1 MTHVFRKSS
10 YSGQTN
16 DACIEVAD
24 NIPDAPIHVRDSKDT
39 TRPALTI
46 SRDTWHHFVTQL

>member
-1 MTHVFRKSS
+1 MTYTFRKSS
-10 YSGQTN
+10 YSGETN

-24 NIPDAPIHVRDSKDT
+24 NVPDAAVRVRDSKDT

-46 SRDTWHHFVTQL
+46 GRDTWHHFVTQL